1 LKINF
6 EIHNNLIVA
15 SHITGIY
22 DVNRSTTLANDDF
35 SMVAAWARSI
45 EALRLQG
52 IIFHNNFSEK
62 TCALHQSEFIHF
74 VKIDYNALHNPNVFR
89 YFVYAAFLKSYAH
102 LIKNIFFT
110 DISDVVVN
118 KNPFQEKIYLDNP
131 TSIFCGDEKEVLDNE
146 WMQNHS
152 NHLRNKIKDYAL
164 YEANFK
170 NETLLNCGI
179 IGGNISIMYPFIEQ
193 LKKIHQK
200 HNSDNDTNYTGDMGA
215 FNYLARTRY
224 QHKLIHGNPINTEF
238 KSYSNDSS
246 CWFKHK

>member
-1 LKINF
+1 MKIDF

-15 SHITGIY
+15 SHITGVY
-22 DVNRSTTLANDDF
+22 DVNRSATLANDDF

-52 IIFHNNFSEK
+52 IIFHNNFSDE
-62 TCALHQSEFIHF
+62 TCVLHQSEFIHF
-74 VKIDYNALHNPNVFR
+74 VKIDYNSLYNPNVFR

-118 KNPFQEKIYLDNP
+118 KNPFHEKIYLDNP
-131 TSIFCGDEKEVLDNE
+131 TSIFCGDEKEVLANE

-179 IGGNISIMYPFIEQ
+179 IGGNISSVHPFIEQ
-193 LKKIHQK
+193 LKTIHEEY
-200 HNSDNDTNYTGDMGA
+200 NSDNDTNYTGDMGA

-224 QHKLIHGNPINTEF
+224 QYKMIHGNPVNTEF
-238 KSYSNDSS
+238 KSYSNSSS